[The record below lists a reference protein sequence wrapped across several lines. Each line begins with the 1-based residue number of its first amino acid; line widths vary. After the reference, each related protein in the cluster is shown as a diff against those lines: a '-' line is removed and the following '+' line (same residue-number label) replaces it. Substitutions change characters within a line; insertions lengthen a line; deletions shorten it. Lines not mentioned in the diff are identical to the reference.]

1 MELEVQVELEGGMQT
16 EGCNWRD
23 GGIAIGGLQWNWR
36 VASGG
41 LQVEGCKWKVASGGL
56 QVGGCSWR
64 VAIGELQLEVS
75 KFRDA
80 SVGMQV

>member
-1 MELEVQVELEGGMQT
+1 M
-16 EGCNWRD
+16 EGCK
-23 GGIAIGGLQWNWR
+23 WR

-41 LQVEGCKWKVASGGL
+41 LQVVGCN
-56 QVGGCSWR
+56 WR

>member
-1 MELEVQVELEGGMQT
+1 MG
-16 EGCNWRD
+16 GCN
-23 GGIAIGGLQWNWR
+23 
-36 VASGG
+36 
-41 LQVEGCKWKVASGGL
+41 
-56 QVGGCSWR
+56 WR